1 MARTGYARV
10 CTIDQ
15 DLDIQNRRLKA
26 ACCAIIR
33 SGTALGASQKVDPSW
48 KPLQFLRAGDMVVL
62 RLDRPCRSIRNVPNL
77 VS

>member
-1 MARTGYARV
+1 MARIGYARV

-26 ACCAIIR
+26 AACGIIR

-48 KPLQFLRAGDMVVL
+48 KPLQFLRAGDELVVL
-62 RLDRPCRSIRNVPNL
+62 GLIDPAVPSATFQI